1 MPNQAKNS
9 ALEFHFPDF
18 GISVNSVTGTKKSA
32 SSLSKAMTGIHT
44 KLPPYTAPRATPLS
58 QKHTLG
64 NCILVK
70 QR

>member
-1 MPNQAKNS
+1 
-9 ALEFHFPDF
+9 
-18 GISVNSVTGTKKSA
+18 
-32 SSLSKAMTGIHT
+32 MTGIHT

-70 QR
+70 QDDIMPKENSANLAVLALIREL